1 VFEKMILIS
10 RFPRKCLKTR
20 RLSSRIQQVFEKHGS
35 YWFRRRKCVKTAGL
49 PKFRWGDSKKETHV
63 DEAFLPN
70 LGEFFL
76 LLIQRSADGGNY
88 RHGVLWRKAFAMREN
103 ALVMG

>member
-1 VFEKMILIS
+1 
-10 RFPRKCLKTR
+10 
-20 RLSSRIQQVFEKHGS
+20 
-35 YWFRRRKCVKTAGL
+35 L

-88 RHGVLWRKAFAMREN
+88 RQRGFWRNRFEMREN
-103 ALVMG
+103 AMVMG